1 MTNVKREK
9 VAGNAEAHQRAANN
23 ANKKR
28 KERVAKKEMEK
39 RAIDVLHSEAI
50 KMNQVFDQEKGAVHS
65 EAIKMNQ
72 VFDQEKATWESREKK
87 PSKLG
92 SKMKVIADGIEFPSL
107 NAALR
112 AMEPVVW
119 GIENDYRKSCWTRIN
134 RNLKKKGESIEMDHQ
149 FILI

>member
-9 VAGNAEAHQRAANN
+9 VAGNAEALQRAANS

-28 KERVAKKEMEK
+28 KERVAQKAKEK
-39 RAIDVLHSEAI
+39 RATDVL
-50 KMNQVFDQEKGAVHS
+50 HS

-92 SKMKVIADGIEFPSL
+92 AKMRVIADGIEFPSL

-112 AMEPVVW
+112 AMEPVAW

>member
-9 VAGNAEAHQRAANN
+9 VGADAEALQRAANN

-28 KERVAKKEMEK
+28 KARVTKKEMEK
-39 RAIDVLHSEAI
+39 RAMDVLHSEAI
-50 KMNQVFDQEKGAVHS
+50 KMNL
-65 EAIKMNQ
+65 

-112 AMEPVVW
+112 AMEPVAW

-134 RNLKKKGESIEMDHQ
+134 RNLKKKGESIEMNHE